1 MVVTMEGLFQPTHL
15 IFILLLLLIF
25 FGGKRL
31 PDPPAFLGHRGKHGR
46 RFPPGMG
53 PRIRCYFPEPEYT
66 QGDDMAGENKLFNT
80 KHWLKYLAVILI
92 GNLLYFGL
100 MPYLPAGA
108 RHRSFHVDAGTLVDL
123 WFCLVVYG
131 IFELV
136 EFLWNRAKRR

>member
-1 MVVTMEGLFQPTHL
+1 
-15 IFILLLLLIF
+15 
-25 FGGKRL
+25 
-31 PDPPAFLGHRGKHGR
+31 
-46 RFPPGMG
+46 
-53 PRIRCYFPEPEYT
+53 
-66 QGDDMAGENKLFNT
+66 MAGENKLFNT

-123 WFCLVVYG
+123 WFCLIVYG

-136 EFLWNRAKRR
+136 ESEAEKWRAYRLVDPEGMGEELSVLVQSRGIGHPPC

>member
-1 MVVTMEGLFQPTHL
+1 VYLVEDKRGMARYNGKKAFEEVARDFRLRLGLPERS
-15 IFILLLLLIF
+15 I
-25 FGGKRL
+25 
-31 PDPPAFLGHRGKHGR
+31 
-46 RFPPGMG
+46 PGL
-53 PRIRCYFPEPEYT
+53 RYYFPEPEHI